1 MAADFLQGPDL
12 DIPDIKVKYE
22 SPQSLKELEDVVKMK
37 MTQTGSSEDDGV
49 KMKITQTG
57 SQEDVVKMKMTP
69 TSQDDVVKMKMTPT
83 SQDDGVKM
91 FCGETVK
98 PGVGPGVLIGQLIN
112 YINEF

>member
-1 MAADFLQGPDL
+1 MAADFVQVPDL

-37 MTQTGSSEDDGV
+37 MTQTGSSQEDGV
-49 KMKITQTG
+49 KMKMSQTG
-57 SQEDVVKMKMTP
+57 SQDE
-69 TSQDDVVKMKMTPT
+69 
-83 SQDDGVKM
+83 GIKM

-112 YINEF
+112 N

>member
-1 MAADFLQGPDL
+1 MAADFVQVPDL

-37 MTQTGSSEDDGV
+37 MTRTGS
-49 KMKITQTG
+49 
-57 SQEDVVKMKMTP
+57 
-69 TSQDDVVKMKMTPT
+69 SQDDVVKMKMTPT
-83 SQDDGVKM
+83 SQNDGVKM

-112 YINEF
+112 N